1 VPSLR
6 ITTKILATLL
16 SFFLLGLMVNFVFA
30 SDNWIEWR
38 QIYGG
43 TNDDGDMVRLIETFD
58 GGYALVG
65 NTYSFSAG
73 DSDFWLLK
81 TNELGVEEW
90 NTTYGGEN
98 SDIATSLVQTSDRGY
113 ALAGNTRSFGA
124 GDYDF
129 WLIKTDSVGN
139 IEWTKTYGGETNENA
154 NALLQTS
161 DGGYALAGRVL
172 SVGEQ
177 FYDFWLVKTDKFGNM
192 QWNKTYG
199 QIGRDS
205 AYSLVQTSD
214 GGYALAGDTNSFGA
228 GALDFWLVK
237 TDDAGNVQ
245 WNMTYGGV
253 KSDIPSSLII
263 TSDGGF
269 ALGGLTILSDVRY
282 SDFWLI
288 KTDAYGNA
296 IWNSTYGGSGEES
309 VGCLI
314 ETSNGGFVL
323 VGDTREYIGASTDV
337 LLITTDKF
345 GNLEWNRTLGGEK
358 NEVSNSVVQSLDGG
372 FVLGGETKAFSEE
385 EGDLWL
391 IKVNQMGV
399 QEFPSWVILPLF
411 FIVTIL
417 ILFFIRKKRSI
428 QC

>member
-1 VPSLR
+1 
-6 ITTKILATLL
+6 
-16 SFFLLGLMVNFVFA
+16 
-30 SDNWIEWR
+30 
-38 QIYGG
+38 
-43 TNDDGDMVRLIETFD
+43 
-58 GGYALVG
+58 
-65 NTYSFSAG
+65 
-73 DSDFWLLK
+73 
-81 TNELGVEEW
+81 
-90 NTTYGGEN
+90 
-98 SDIATSLVQTSDRGY
+98 
-113 ALAGNTRSFGA
+113 
-124 GDYDF
+124 
-129 WLIKTDSVGN
+129 
-139 IEWTKTYGGETNENA
+139 
-154 NALLQTS
+154 
-161 DGGYALAGRVL
+161 
-172 SVGEQ
+172 
-177 FYDFWLVKTDKFGNM
+177 
-192 QWNKTYG
+192 
-199 QIGRDS
+199 
-205 AYSLVQTSD
+205 
-214 GGYALAGDTNSFGA
+214 
-228 GALDFWLVK
+228 
-237 TDDAGNVQ
+237 
-245 WNMTYGGV
+245 MTYGGV

>member
-1 VPSLR
+1 MPSLR

-214 GGYALAGDTNSFGA
+214 GGYALAGGHKF
-228 GALDFWLVK
+228 FWC
-237 TDDAGNVQ
+237 
-245 WNMTYGGV
+245 WC
-253 KSDIPSSLII
+253 
-263 TSDGGF
+263 
-269 ALGGLTILSDVRY
+269 VR
-282 SDFWLI
+282 FL
-288 KTDAYGNA
+288 
-296 IWNSTYGGSGEES
+296 
-309 VGCLI
+309 
-314 ETSNGGFVL
+314 
-323 VGDTREYIGASTDV
+323 AS
-337 LLITTDKF
+337 
-345 GNLEWNRTLGGEK
+345 
-358 NEVSNSVVQSLDGG
+358 
-372 FVLGGETKAFSEE
+372 
-385 EGDLWL
+385 
-391 IKVNQMGV
+391 
-399 QEFPSWVILPLF
+399 
-411 FIVTIL
+411 
-417 ILFFIRKKRSI
+417 
-428 QC
+428 